1 MPLFA
6 NNAIIKGLQSK
17 AIAAIN
23 LLKTSFKPWFP
34 WGKSRQQKVY
44 KFMVLAEL
52 PKKLRD
58 DVLYVVEEDGFQ
70 EQAAMICPCGCG
82 QVLHMNLLDDER
94 PCWKVTVDANHVPSL
109 HPSVWR
115 QVGCKSHFW
124 FKNGKVQFV

>member
-6 NNAIIKGLQSK
+6 SKEMIKGLQSK
-17 AIAAIN
+17 VLAA
-23 LLKTSFKPWFP
+23 LGFFTKWFKP
-34 WGKSRQQKVY
+34 KQHLVVY
-44 KFMVLAEL
+44 KLVVLSDL
-52 PKKLRD
+52 PNRLKN

-94 PCWKVTVDANHVPSL
+94 PCWEVTVNADLTPSL